1 MQKHLNPIRTMK
13 QFLTAALFVA
23 LLSGLAA
30 CTNGNGYKVSGSVT
44 PSDTSIN
51 LRLLDLISEDVLDSA
66 IQVKDGKFQIQGQAD
81 STRLVALTDDNGP
94 IMMFVLEKGNIQ
106 ATIDYT
112 TPENCK
118 ATGTPL
124 NEAFFSYGE
133 QLTNIFNAPTETQQ
147 DVDKAMNKVI
157 KIMDEIADQHISDAV
172 GFYWLL
178 NGVSMLPDDKAA
190 EILSK
195 MERYWK
201 GNPTFDEVAQVYSN
215 VASTSVGK
223 KFVDFAVELDGKT
236 TRLSDY
242 VGKGNYA
249 LVDFW
254 ASWCGPCRQEIPNLI
269 EAYNQY
275 KDKGLVVLGVAT
287 WDKVEDTKQA
297 IEELHIPYPQIL
309 NAQKIGSDAYG
320 IQGIPEIILFSPDG
334 TILER
339 GLRGEAI
346 QEKLAEIY
354 SPK

>member
-1 MQKHLNPIRTMK
+1 MK
-13 QFLTAALFVA
+13 QILTAALLVA
-23 LLSGLAA
+23 LLCGLAA
-30 CTNGNGYKVSGSVT
+30 CTNGNRYKVSGTVT
-44 PSDTSIN
+44 PSDSN
-51 LRLLDLISEDVLDSA
+51 LTLTLVDFVNGDVLDST
-66 IQVKDGKFQIQGQAD
+66 IQVKDGKFQIKGEAD
-81 STRLVALTDDNGP
+81 SARLVALTDDNGP
-94 IMMFVLEKGNIQ
+94 LMMFVLEKGDIQ

-133 QLTNIFNAPTETQQ
+133 QLMDIFNAPTTTQE
-147 DVDKAMNKVI
+147 DVDKAMEKVI
-157 KIMDEIADQHISDAV
+157 KIMDEIAEKHVSDPV

-178 NGVSMLPDDKAA
+178 NGVSMVPDDKAA
-190 EILSK
+190 EILTK
-195 MERYWK
+195 MKPYWK
-201 GNPTFDEVAQVYSN
+201 GNPTFDEVSEVYSKI
-215 VASTSVGK
+215 VATSVGK
-223 KFVDFAVELDGKT
+223 KFVDFAVELDGQT

-242 VGKGNYA
+242 VGKGNYV

-254 ASWCGPCRQEIPNLI
+254 ASWCGPCRQEIPYLI

-287 WDKVEDTKQA
+287 FDKVEDTKQA

-334 TILER
+334 IILER

-346 QEKLAEIY
+346 KEKLAEIY
-354 SPK
+354 SKK

>member
-1 MQKHLNPIRTMK
+1 MK
-13 QFLTAALFVA
+13 KILTAALVA
-23 LLSGLAA
+23 ALVGGLSA
-30 CTNGNGYKVSGSVT
+30 CSNGNAYEVSGSVT
-44 PSDTSIN
+44 PSDTSLT
-51 LRLLDLISEDVLDSA
+51 LRLVDAISEEVLDST
-66 IQVKDGKFQIQGQAD
+66 IQVTNGQFKIEGQAD
-81 STRLVALTDDNGP
+81 TTRLVTLTDDNGP
-94 IMMFVLEKGNIQ
+94 LLLLVLEKGNIKV
-106 ATIDYT
+106 TVDYT
-112 TPENCK
+112 AAENCK

-124 NEAFFSYGE
+124 NEAFYNYGE
-133 QLTNIFNAPTETQQ
+133 QVMKIFETTASSQE
-147 DVDKAMNKVI
+147 DVDKTMTAVI
-157 KIMDEIADQHISDAV
+157 KVMDEIADKHANDPV
-172 GFYWLL
+172 GLYWLL
-178 NGVSMLPDDKAA
+178 NGVSMVPDDKAI

-195 MERYWK
+195 MEPYWK
-201 GNPTFDEVAQVYSN
+201 GNPTFDEMAKTYAH
-215 VASTSVGK
+215 VASTAVGK

-287 WDKVEDTKQA
+287 WDKVEDTQKA

-334 TILER
+334 IILER

-346 QEKLAEIY
+346 KEKLAEIY
-354 SPK
+354 K